1 MVVNHSLKLML
12 IALVNEE
19 NQKANDEKQA
29 PVDLNDLKKICASH
43 TITAFYLWKVTM
55 KVDLKGR
62 DTL

>member
-43 TITAFYLWKVTM
+43 TITAFYL
-55 KVDLKGR
+55 
-62 DTL
+62 